1 MLVKDEGVVLRVARS
16 GESSLLVTFLSRGMG
31 KVRLLAKGVLGPRQ
45 PSRGMLDV
53 GNHLEALFY
62 YKEGR
67 NVYYLKE
74 ASLLSPPWPNRESLP
89 HLAACLAVAE
99 LLDQVCY
106 AGGAD
111 ESVLDLAVDFV
122 RAGGG
127 DDPLLLFLA
136 FELKLLMSL
145 GTYPEL
151 TRCAV
156 CGDEVAGG
164 EYDAREGESRC
175 SRHTTGIVDGVAL
188 SGELLLAA
196 RECTDIPLE
205 ELSRKTIR
213 REARKEL
220 GKLVHWTY
228 TYHVQ
233 GYSLPKSL
241 TLI

>member
-1 MLVKDEGVVLRVARS
+1 VVLRVARS
-16 GESSLLVTFLSRGMG
+16 GESSLLVTFSPGNG
-31 KVRLLAKGVLGPRQ
+31 QGAPAGKGVLGPRQ

-122 RAGGG
+122 RAGGATI
-127 DDPLLLFLA
+127 L
-136 FELKLLMSL
+136 
-145 GTYPEL
+145 Y
-151 TRCAV
+151 C
-156 CGDEVAGG
+156 
-164 EYDAREGESRC
+164 C
-175 SRHTTGIVDGVAL
+175 SWR
-188 SGELLLAA
+188 SN
-196 RECTDIPLE
+196 
-205 ELSRKTIR
+205 
-213 REARKEL
+213 
-220 GKLVHWTY
+220 
-228 TYHVQ
+228 
-233 GYSLPKSL
+233 
-241 TLI
+241 